1 MTSGE
6 LECGR
11 AASSLHLRH
20 ISGDDEGSKSS
31 SSSALGQGASNTSEV
46 TEIKVQHAHTY
57 QIASNARGLMLGDV
71 QFDLAGLA
79 ATVDAGKCA

>member
-1 MTSGE
+1 MVTM
-6 LECGR
+6 R
-11 AASSLHLRH
+11 A
-20 ISGDDEGSKSS
+20 GKSS
-31 SSSALGQGASNTSEV
+31 SSSALGQGASDTSEV
-46 TEIKVQHAHTY
+46 TEIRVQRAYTY

>member
-11 AASSLHLRH
+11 YASSLHLSH
-20 ISGDDEGSKSS
+20 IIGDCTGGESS
-31 SSSALGQGASNTSEV
+31 SSSALGQGASDTSEV
-46 TEIKVQHAHTY
+46 TEMKVQHAHTY